1 MCGTR
6 IAIITLMSLL
16 LTLPTCQMGIQE
28 ASGARTESQD
38 IRAFLPASDGDVGV
52 RAFLFPGR
60 TKRRALIVSGIHGD
74 EVAAVEVMERLRI
87 FLRERS
93 EAGERP
99 FFTTILVP
107 VAIPRTQRS
116 EQRYV
121 PEGVGLVEAV
131 EGGRKVWKV
140 VRHQIEPNLNFP
152 LPGENFQMAQQRGKG
167 QPTKAELMTRIISR
181 SGKVQKRPPRGPLT
195 SIRML
200 PETRFLVQLIERFQ
214 PERLAAVHAH
224 SRQSVCHPCVEG
236 RQVNCGGE
244 GPGIFVD
251 PRGMNPVSGKLT
263 NRSQF
268 NKDKLLAQRML
279 DEGLKRLNRTPL
291 PTSPTGDPPFPPF
304 AGNQSCSR
312 STVLY
317 FSGNRREGNSLGDWA
332 PVPTPGRPGITTL
345 TVEVPKYQSAD
356 APAATRV
363 IDLHRDLLADVFLA
377 QP

>member
-1 MCGTR
+1 
-6 IAIITLMSLL
+6 MSLL
-16 LTLPTCQMGIQE
+16 LTIPACQMGIQE
-28 ASGARTESQD
+28 GSGARTESHD
-38 IRAFLPASDGDVGV
+38 IRAFLPDPDGDVPV

-60 TKRRALIVSGIHGD
+60 TERRALIVGGVHGD

-87 FLRERS
+87 LLQERS
-93 EAGERP
+93 ETGDPP

-121 PEGVGLVEAV
+121 SEGVGLVETI
-131 EGGRKVWKV
+131 GDGRKVLKV

-152 LPGENFQMAQQRGKG
+152 LPGENYQMARQRGMG
-167 QPTKAELMTRIISR
+167 SLTKAELMIRIMSP
-181 SGKVQKRPPRGPLT
+181 SGNVLERPPRGPLT

-224 SRQSVCHPCVEG
+224 SRHSLCHPCVDR
-236 RQVNCGGE
+236 RQLNCGGE

-251 PRGMNPVSGKLT
+251 PRGIDPVSGKLT
-263 NRSQF
+263 NSSQF
-268 NKDKLLAQRML
+268 NEDKFLAQRMI
-279 DEGLKRLNRTPL
+279 DEGLKRLNRRPL
-291 PTSPTGDPPFPPF
+291 PTSRTGHPPFPPF

-312 STVLY
+312 STVIY
-317 FSGNRREGNSLGDWA
+317 FSANRREGNSLGDWG
-332 PVPTPGRPGITTL
+332 PVPTPGRPGITTV
-345 TVEVPKYQSAD
+345 TIEIPKYQSAD
-356 APAATRV
+356 ASASTRV
-363 IDLHRDLLADVFLA
+363 INLHRDLLADVFLA

>member
-1 MCGTR
+1 
-6 IAIITLMSLL
+6 MSLL
-16 LTLPTCQMGIQE
+16 LTLLTCQIGIQE
-28 ASGARTESQD
+28 GSAARTESHD
-38 IRAFLPASDGDVGV
+38 IRAFLPDSDGDVPV

-60 TKRRALIVSGIHGD
+60 TERRALIVSGIHGD

-87 FLRERS
+87 LLRERS
-93 EAGERP
+93 EAGDRP

-107 VAIPRTQRS
+107 VAIPRSQRS

-121 PEGVGLVEAV
+121 PDGVGLVETV
-131 EGGRKVWKV
+131 EDGRKVLKV

-152 LPGENFQMAQQRGKG
+152 LPGETYQMARQRGMAG
-167 QPTKAELMTRIISR
+167 PTNAELMIRKIGP

-200 PETRFLVQLIERFQ
+200 PETRFLVQLMERFQ
-214 PERLAAVHAH
+214 PERLAAIHAH
-224 SRQSVCHPCVEG
+224 SRQSLCHPCRDG

-251 PRGMNPVSGKLT
+251 PRGINPVSGKLT

-268 NKDKLLAQRML
+268 KKDKFLAQRMI
-279 DEGLKRLNRTPL
+279 DEGRKRLNRTPL
-291 PTSPTGDPPFPPF
+291 PTSRTGDPPFPPF
-304 AGNQSCSR
+304 AGNQSCPR

-345 TVEVPKYQSAD
+345 TIEVPKYESGD
-356 APAATRV
+356 ASAATRV
-363 IDLHRDLLADVFLA
+363 INLHRDLLADVFLA